1 MHIHILGI
9 CGTFMG
15 SLAQLAKQ
23 LGHQVS
29 GCDANVYPPMS
40 TQLEL
45 AGINLIEGFDPSQLE
60 PAPDL
65 IIVGNAMSRG
75 NLCVEYMLDHGLAY
89 TSGPQW
95 LGENLL
101 RDQHVLSVS
110 GTHGKTTTS
119 SMLAKILDYAGLN
132 PGFLIG
138 GVPSDFGLSARLGG
152 KTESKTESK
161 AEGGGYFVVEADEYD
176 SAFFDKRSKFVHYHS
191 NTLVINNLEFDHAD
205 IFENLAA
212 IQKQFHH
219 LVRTIPS
226 TGSVIYPAGVES
238 IQQVVDQGCWSQIQ
252 TLAEQSSD
260 ESTAN
265 KSAAQWRYRLLQSD
279 GSSFE
284 VSDGDN
290 NAEVNWQHTG
300 LHNVLNGVAAIAAAA
315 TVGISLQT
323 ACAALSEF
331 IGVKRR
337 MEVIHEDSRVRVYD
351 DFAHHPTAI
360 KTTLEG
366 LRAKVGDE
374 KIIAIIEPRS
384 ATMKMGLHQGI
395 LSGSVDAADQALWYK
410 SAAVNWDIESVAQ
423 GCGIPAAVC
432 DDIEQLLASAIAQLD
447 GAEKSHIVVMS
458 NGGFEG
464 FHQRL
469 VAALQ

>member
-23 LGHQVS
+23 LGHQVT

-45 AGINLIEGFDPSQLE
+45 AGISLTEGFDPVQLQ

-75 NLCVEYMLDHGLAY
+75 NPCVEYMLDNRLAF

-101 RDQHVLSVS
+101 RNQHVLSVS

-119 SMLAKILDYAGLN
+119 SMLAKILDFAGLN

-138 GVPSDFGLSARLGG
+138 GVPSDFGLSARLG
-152 KTESKTESK
+152 KNT
-161 AEGGGYFVVEADEYD
+161 ADGYFVVEADEYD

-205 IFENLAA
+205 IFANLAA
-212 IQKQFHH
+212 IQRQFHH
-219 LVRTIPS
+219 LVRTIPR

-238 IQQVVDQGCWSQIQ
+238 VQQVIDQGCWSHVQ
-252 TLAEQSSD
+252 TLAEQSSGD
-260 ESTAN
+260 GT
-265 KSAAQWRYRLLQSD
+265 AQWGYRLLHSD
-279 GSSFE
+279 GSAFQ
-284 VSDGDN
+284 VSDATN
-290 NAEVNWQHTG
+290 NNTAEVNWQHTG
-300 LHNVLNGVAAIAAAA
+300 LHNVLNGVAAIAAASN
-315 TVGISLQT
+315 VGISLDT
-323 ACAALSEF
+323 ACMALSEF

-337 MEVIHEDSRVRVYD
+337 MEIIHENSQVTVYD

-360 KTTLEG
+360 KTTLQG
-366 LRAKVGDE
+366 LRAKVGSE
-374 KIIAIIEPRS
+374 KIIAIVEPRS
-384 ATMKMGLHQGI
+384 ATMKMGLHQGV
-395 LSGSVDAADQALWYK
+395 LSGAVDSADQALWYK
-410 SAAVNWDIESVAQ
+410 SAAVNWDIESVAR
-423 GCGIPAAVC
+423 GCETPAAVC
-432 DDIEQLLASAIAQLD
+432 HDIEQLLARTIEQLD
-447 GAEKSHIVVMS
+447 GLDKSHIVIMS

-469 VAALQ
+469 VLALQ

>member
-45 AGINLIEGFDPSQLE
+45 AGINLIEGFDPQQLQ

-75 NLCVEYMLDHGLAY
+75 NPCVEYMLDNGLAY

-119 SMLAKILDYAGLN
+119 SMLAKILDFGGLN

-138 GVPSDFGLSARLGG
+138 GVPSDFGLSARLGDN
-152 KTESKTESK
+152 TEGS
-161 AEGGGYFVVEADEYD
+161 GYFVVEADEYD

-205 IFENLAA
+205 IFENLVA

-238 IQQVVDQGCWSQIQ
+238 IQEVIDQGCWSQIQ
-252 TLAEQSSD
+252 TLAEQSSE
-260 ESTAN
+260 EST
-265 KSAAQWRYRLLQSD
+265 AQWRYRLLQSD

-284 VSDGDN
+284 ISDGGN
-290 NAEVNWQHTG
+290 NVAEVNWQHTG
-300 LHNVLNGVAAIAAAA
+300 LHNVLNGVAAIAAAS
-315 TVGISLQT
+315 TVGISLET

-331 IGVKRR
+331 VGVKRR
-337 MEVIHEDSRVRVYD
+337 MEVIHEDGGVTVYD

-366 LRAKVGDE
+366 LRAKVGGE
-374 KIIAIIEPRS
+374 KIIAIVEPRS
-384 ATMKMGLHQGI
+384 ATMKMGLHEGV
-395 LSGSVDAADQALWYK
+395 LTGAVDKADQALWYK
-410 SAAVNWDIESVAQ
+410 SAAVNWDIESVAR

-432 DDIEQLLASAIAQLD
+432 DNIEQLLASTVAQLD
-447 GAEKSHIVVMS
+447 GTEKSHIVIMS

>member
-1 MHIHILGI
+1 MHIHIIGI

-45 AGINLIEGFDPSQLE
+45 AGISLIEGFDPQQLQ

-75 NLCVEYMLDHGLAY
+75 NPCVEYMLDNGLTY

-119 SMLAKILDYAGLN
+119 SMLAKILDYAGLK

-138 GVPSDFGLSARLGG
+138 GVPGDFGLSARLGG
-152 KTESKTESK
+152 DGS
-161 AEGGGYFVVEADEYD
+161 GGSGYFVVEADEYD

-226 TGSVIYPAGVES
+226 TGSVIYPAGDNN
-238 IQQVVDQGCWSQIQ
+238 IKQVIDQGCWSQIR
-252 TLAEQSSD
+252 TLGEQSSD
-260 ESTAN
+260 EATPG
-265 KSAAQWRYRLLQSD
+265 WRYRLLRKD
-279 GSSFE
+279 GSRFQ
-284 VSDGDN
+284 VSDGAN
-290 NAEVNWQHTG
+290 HAAEVNWQHGG

-315 TVGISLQT
+315 TVGVSLQT
-323 ACAALSEF
+323 ACQALSEF
-331 IGVKRR
+331 VGVKRR
-337 MEVIHEDSRVRVYD
+337 MEVIHQDNRVTVYD

-366 LRAKVGDE
+366 LREKVGDE
-374 KIIAIIEPRS
+374 NIIAIVEPRS
-384 ATMKMGLHQGI
+384 ATMKMGLHQGV
-395 LSGSVDAADQALWYK
+395 LSDSVNRADQVLWYK

-423 GCGIPAAVC
+423 DCKVPAAVC
-432 DDIEQLLASAIAQLD
+432 DDIEQLMDSTLTLLN
-447 GAEKSHIVVMS
+447 GVEKSHIVIMS

-469 VAALQ
+469 VAALK

>member
-45 AGINLIEGFDPSQLE
+45 AGINLIEGFDPQQLQ

-75 NLCVEYMLDHGLAY
+75 NPCVEYMLDNGLAY

-119 SMLAKILDYAGLN
+119 SMLAKILDFGGLN

-138 GVPSDFGLSARLGG
+138 GVPSDFGLSARLGDN
-152 KTESKTESK
+152 TEGS
-161 AEGGGYFVVEADEYD
+161 GYFVVEADEYD

-205 IFENLAA
+205 IFENLVA

-238 IQQVVDQGCWSQIQ
+238 IQQVIDQGCWSQIQ
-252 TLAEQSSD
+252 TLAEQSSE
-260 ESTAN
+260 EST
-265 KSAAQWRYRLLQSD
+265 AQWRYRLLQSD

-284 VSDGDN
+284 ISDGGN
-290 NAEVNWQHTG
+290 NVAEVNWQHTG
-300 LHNVLNGVAAIAAAA
+300 LHNVLNGVAAIAAAS
-315 TVGISLQT
+315 TVGISLET

-331 IGVKRR
+331 VGVKRR
-337 MEVIHEDSRVRVYD
+337 MEVIHEDGGVTVYD

-366 LRAKVGDE
+366 LRAKVGGE
-374 KIIAIIEPRS
+374 KIIAIVEPRS
-384 ATMKMGLHQGI
+384 ATMKMGLHEGV
-395 LSGSVDAADQALWYK
+395 LTGAVDKADQALWYK
-410 SAAVNWDIESVAQ
+410 SAAVNWDIESVAR

-432 DDIEQLLASAIAQLD
+432 DNIEQLLASTVAQLD
-447 GAEKSHIVVMS
+447 GTEKSHIVIMS